1 MRYELDVM
9 IDVRKRRW
17 QRVEHSL
24 HDKQDALSVVFTY
37 KVVRRGKLNVRLV
50 GVVAGENRETVQVF
64 AGWLAQTFPPQ

>member
-24 HDKQDALSVVFTY
+24 HDKQATLSVVFTY
-37 KVVRRGKLNVRLV
+37 KVVSRGTLNVRLV
-50 GVVAGENRETVQVF
+50 GVVAGENREAVQVF